1 MGDLAHLRRLGL
13 NISPDIHQH
22 LIQEQKKVVEE
33 IGKAWFF
40 QYVYVEYYNNGLIK
54 TIERDI
60 SWKAVVTIGVLVV
73 IGGIGVYFVGP
84 ANVVNAA
91 KEMLKHVLTVR
102 ASITAAT
109 V

>member
-1 MGDLAHLRRLGL
+1 MGDLADLRRRGF
-13 NISPDIHQH
+13 NIAPEIHQH

-40 QYVYVEYYNNGLIK
+40 QYVSVEYYDNGLIK
-54 TIERDI
+54 SIKRDI

-73 IGGIGVYFVGP
+73 IGGIAIYFVGP

-91 KEMLKHVLTVR
+91 KEMLKHVPTVR
-102 ASITAAT
+102 ASITTAT